1 MNISTFSIIMVGI
14 LTILV
19 HKLNLLEKML
29 IIILD
34 YYSMQEVHQLKNKHH
49 KKTNNNLNKLKIIMM
64 IIVKFQSTL
73 IKMEQLNGCVL
84 NSLLLN
90 KIHKWLVLDL

>member
-1 MNISTFSIIMVGI
+1 MVGI

-49 KKTNNNLNKLKIIMM
+49 KKINNLNKLKIIMM
-64 IIVKFQSTL
+64 IILKFQSIL
-73 IKMEQLNGCVL
+73 IKMEQQNGCVL

>member
-1 MNISTFSIIMVGI
+1 MVGI

-29 IIILD
+29 IIILE
-34 YYSMQEVHQLKNKHH
+34 YYSMLEVHQLKIKIQ
-49 KKTNNNLNKLKIIMM
+49 KKINNNLNKLKITMM
-64 IIVKFQSTL
+64 IIVKFQSML
-73 IKMEQLNGCVL
+73 IKMEPINGCVL

-90 KIHKWLVLDL
+90 KTQKWLVLDF